1 MMRYQKSSLAIVAF
15 LLLLVALGCNN
26 AMPKLVGKYE
36 GKLEMPPK
44 LLDDPLKK
52 MAAGRLLAEKA
63 TLDLNADKTFR
74 MYLGAE
80 MTGNWSIK
88 GGQIRLDMVSIAGRT
103 IDDEIKRN
111 RLVNPGLDEEA
122 VRRRAKEETFLL
134 LDYSDDFKTVTFR
147 DKTMP
152 EVKVVF
158 RRAKTD

>member
-1 MMRYQKSSLAIVAF
+1 VAF
-15 LLLLVALGCNN
+15 LFFLVTGGCGSDI
-26 AMPKLVGKYE
+26 PKLVGKYE
-36 GKLEMPPK
+36 GKLEMPPS
-44 LLDDPLKK
+44 LLNDPIKK
-52 MAAGRLLAEKA
+52 IAASRLLSEKA

-88 GGQIRLDMVSIAGRT
+88 RGQIRLDMVSIAGRT
-103 IDDEIKRN
+103 LEDEIKRN
-111 RLVNPGLDEEA
+111 KLVNPGLDEEA

-147 DKTMP
+147 DKDMP

-158 RRAKTD
+158 TRNQAD